1 MSSKVVENK
10 KSFLDLYKDDHYR
23 KAIVD
28 ALCQGIGNEHLYS
41 FRSLLEYVVDK
52 KYHLFDREEFKGAL
66 YLDEDETLDLI
77 LPAIRRVFGKV
88 FIDPPTL
95 FKDSNYGRALP
106 ENKRYKLFTMYFN
119 PDEFIDYLIDMFI
132 KSKDCLE
139 HFEHIDR
146 TSETLTLIVDN
157 YVAGLVQRVRDVE
170 NHQEAIDGV
179 LRQIKRDDVI
189 DEIFNEKPNEL
200 L

>member
-1 MSSKVVENK
+1 MFDK
-10 KSFLDLYKDDHYR
+10 KSFIDLYKEEHYR

-28 ALCQGIGNEHLYS
+28 ALCKGIDAQYITS
-41 FRSLLEYVVDK
+41 FKSLLEYVITDK
-52 KYHLFDREEFKGAL
+52 YDLFDRDEFKGAL

-77 LPAIRRVFGKV
+77 LPAVRRVFGKI

-95 FKDSNYGRALP
+95 FKDPSYGRVLP
-106 ENKRYKLFTMYFN
+106 ESLRYKLFMMYFN
-119 PDEFIDYLIDMFI
+119 PDEFIDYLVDMFI
-132 KSKDCLE
+132 RSKDCLQ

-170 NHQEAIDGV
+170 NHQEAIDNV
-179 LRQIKRDDVI
+179 VKQIKRDDTI
-189 DEIFNEKPNEL
+189 GEIFNDEKSNEIL
-200 L
+200 

>member
-1 MSSKVVENK
+1 MLDK
-10 KSFLDLYKDDHYR
+10 KSFIELYKEEHYR

-28 ALCQGIGNEHLYS
+28 ALCQGVDAQYIPS
-41 FRSLLEYVVDK
+41 FKSLLEYVIT
-52 KYHLFDREEFKGAL
+52 KYDLFDRDEFKGAL

-77 LPAIRRVFGKV
+77 LPAVRRVFGKI

-95 FKDSNYGRALP
+95 FKDSSYVKIP
-106 ENKRYKLFTMYFN
+106 ESLRYKLFMMYFN
-119 PDEFIDYLIDMFI
+119 ADEFIDYLIDMFI
-132 KSKDCLE
+132 RSKDCLQ

-170 NHQEAIDGV
+170 NHQEAIDNAIK
-179 LRQIKRDDVI
+179 QIKRDDTI
-189 DEIFNEKPNEL
+189 GEIFNDEKSNEIL
-200 L
+200 

>member
-1 MSSKVVENK
+1 MSREVENK
-10 KSFLDLYKDDHYR
+10 KSFLDLYKENQYK

-28 ALCQGIGNEHLYS
+28 ALCQGIGSEYIH
-41 FRSLLEYVVDK
+41 SLKEIVEYVVDE

-77 LPAIRRVFGKV
+77 LPAVKRVFGKV

-95 FKDSNYGRALP
+95 FKDSNYGRALT

-119 PDEFIDYLIDMFI
+119 VDEFIDYLIDMFI
-132 KSKDCLE
+132 KSKNCLE

-146 TSETLTLIVDN
+146 TVETLTLIVDN

-170 NHQEAIDGV
+170 DHEQAIDR
-179 LRQIKRDDVI
+179 LLTQYKREESINQIFKKSK
-189 DEIFNEKPNEL
+189 DEL
-200 L
+200 

>member
-1 MSSKVVENK
+1 MSKKVDNK
-10 KSFLDLYKDDHYR
+10 KSFLDLYKDEHYK
-23 KAIVD
+23 KAITE
-28 ALCQGIGNEHLYS
+28 ALCQGISSEYIHSYKEII
-41 FRSLLEYVVDK
+41 EYVVDE

-77 LPAIRRVFGKV
+77 LPAVKRVFGKV

-95 FKDSNYGRALP
+95 FKDSGYGRVLS

-119 PDEFIDYLIDMFI
+119 IDDFIDYLIDMFI
-132 KSKDCLE
+132 KSKNCLE

-146 TSETLTLIVDN
+146 TVETLTLIVDN

-170 NHQEAIDGV
+170 DHEQAIDV
-179 LRQIKRDDVI
+179 LLKQWKREETINQIFEENKD
-189 DEIFNEKPNEL
+189 EL

>member
-1 MSSKVVENK
+1 MFDK
-10 KSFLDLYKDDHYR
+10 KSFIDLYKEEHYR

-28 ALCQGIGNEHLYS
+28 ALCKGIDAQYITS
-41 FRSLLEYVVDK
+41 FKSLLEYVITDK
-52 KYHLFDREEFKGAL
+52 YDLFDRDEFKGAL

-77 LPAIRRVFGKV
+77 LPAVRRVFGKI

-95 FKDSNYGRALP
+95 FKDPSYGRVLP
-106 ENKRYKLFTMYFN
+106 ESLRYKLFMMYFN
-119 PDEFIDYLIDMFI
+119 PDEFIDYLVDMFI
-132 KSKDCLE
+132 RSKDCLQ

-170 NHQEAIDGV
+170 NHQEAIDNV
-179 LRQIKRDDVI
+179 IKQIKRDDAI
-189 DEIFNEKPNEL
+189 GEIFNDEKSNEIL
-200 L
+200 

>member
-1 MSSKVVENK
+1 MSREVENK
-10 KSFLDLYKDDHYR
+10 KSFLDLYKDEHY
-23 KAIVD
+23 KNAITD
-28 ALCQGIGNEHLYS
+28 ALCQGIDAQYITS
-41 FRSLLEYVVDK
+41 FKSLLEYVITDK
-52 KYHLFDREEFKGAL
+52 YELFDREEFKGAL

-77 LPAIRRVFGKV
+77 LPSVRRVFGKI

-95 FKDSNYGRALP
+95 FKDTSYGRALP
-106 ENKRYKLFTMYFN
+106 ENLRYKLFMMYFN
-119 PDEFIDYLIDMFI
+119 PDEFIDYLVDMFI
-132 KSKDCLE
+132 RSKDCLQ

-179 LRQIKRDDVI
+179 MKQIKRDDAI
-189 DEIFNEKPNEL
+189 GELFNDEKLDEL

>member
-1 MSSKVVENK
+1 MSKVVENK
-10 KSFLDLYKDDHYR
+10 KSFLDLYKDEHYK

-28 ALCQGIGNEHLYS
+28 ALCQGIDSVHLYS
-41 FRSLLEYVVDK
+41 FKSLLEYVIVE
-52 KYHLFDREEFKGAL
+52 KYHLFNRDEFKGAL
-66 YLDEDETLDLI
+66 YLDEDETLDLV
-77 LPAIRRVFGKV
+77 LPAVRRVFGKV

-95 FKDSNYGRALP
+95 FKDSNYGRVLP

-119 PDEFIDYLIDMFI
+119 PEEFIDYLIDMFI
-132 KSKDCLE
+132 KSKDCLQ

-157 YVAGLVQRVRDVE
+157 YVAGLVQKVRDIDDHEKVIEGLLKQYKREETINQIFEE
-170 NHQEAIDGV
+170 NKDG
-179 LRQIKRDDVI
+179 
-189 DEIFNEKPNEL
+189 L